1 MNIHAAIA
9 REPGKI
15 SVETMQIEDPRADEI
30 LVRLVAT
37 GLCHTDITS
46 LEGILPIPFPMVL
59 GHEGAGLVEK
69 VGSEVKSVKVGDHV
83 VMTYDHCGHCRSCEA
98 HAHTYCHDLPTI
110 NFGGNRRDGSSPLS
124 QDGAKINGGF
134 FGQSSFAT
142 FAICTDRNIV
152 KVPADIPLEILGP
165 LACGVQ
171 TGAGAVVNSLQV
183 TPGASFAVFGVGT
196 VGLSAVMGARVVG
209 AKTIIAVDVS
219 EARLKLARDLGATH
233 TINGKSQDALAE
245 IMRITGSGV
254 EFSLD
259 TSGVQ
264 SVMEQSLAAIAP
276 RGTCAWLA
284 GVSPDMRIPVDPSF
298 LLGGRKLRGIVEGDS
313 HDPTKFINQMIEWY
327 RKGIFPFDR
336 LIRFYPFE
344 DISAAIHDSHIG
356 ETIKPVL
363 RFGHS
368 LETPKT

>member
-1 MNIHAAIA
+1 MNIHGAIA
-9 REPGKI
+9 RIAGKI
-15 SVETMQIEDPRADEI
+15 SVEAMQIEAPRADEI

-37 GLCHTDITS
+37 GLCHTDIS
-46 LEGILPIPFPMVL
+46 ALEAVLPIPFPMVL
-59 GHEGAGLVEK
+59 GHEGAGIVEK
-69 VGSEVKSVKVGDHV
+69 VGSDVKSVKVGDHV
-83 VMTYDHCGHCRSCEA
+83 VMTYDHCGHCPSCES
-98 HAHTYCHDLPTI
+98 HAHTYCHELRTI
-110 NFGGNRRDGSSPLS
+110 NFGGNRRDGTSPLS

-142 FAICTDRNIV
+142 FAICNERNVV
-152 KVPADIPLEILGP
+152 KVPADVPLEILGP

-171 TGAGAVVNSLQV
+171 TGAGAAVNSLQV
-183 TPGASFAVFGVGT
+183 TPGSSFAVFGVGT
-196 VGLSAVMGARVVG
+196 VGLSAIMGAKVAG
-209 AKTIIAVDVS
+209 AKTIIAVDVFES
-219 EARLKLARDLGATH
+219 RLALARDLGATH
-233 TINGKSQDALAE
+233 AINGKNQDALAE

-259 TSGVQ
+259 TSGIQ

-284 GVSPDMRIPVDPSF
+284 GVSPGMRIPVDPKF
-298 LLGGRKLRGIVEGDS
+298 LLSGRKLRGIIEGDS

-327 RKGIFPFDR
+327 RQGRFPFDR

-344 DISAAIHDSHIG
+344 DIQAAIHDSLTG

-363 RFGHS
+363 RFVHS
-368 LETPKT
+368 LDIPKA